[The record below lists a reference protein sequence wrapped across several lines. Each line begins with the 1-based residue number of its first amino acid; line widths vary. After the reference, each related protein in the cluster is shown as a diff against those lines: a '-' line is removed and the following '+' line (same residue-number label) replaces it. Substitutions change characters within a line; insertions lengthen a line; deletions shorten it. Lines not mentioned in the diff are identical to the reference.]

1 MDFKYPQTIKDW
13 PEDDRPREKLVKLG
27 PENLSSAELLAIIL
41 RTGAKGQSALD
52 HAKTLISNYGG
63 FRKIEQMSISEIRNI
78 KGIKGIGL
86 AKAAQIKA
94 VFEIAKRFSAEKIET
109 GEQFN
114 NSKQVFNHFH
124 ESMRSKKKEIFIAV
138 LLDGKNR
145 MLRDV
150 QVSEGC
156 LTSSIVHPREL
167 FNHVIR
173 DSAANI
179 ILVHNHPSG
188 DPAPSR
194 EDKDITKRLKGV
206 GELVGVKV
214 LDHIIIGDGR
224 YMSFAD
230 EGML

>member
-1 MDFKYPQTIKDW
+1 MEIKYPRTIKDW
-13 PEDDRPREKLVKLG
+13 PEDDRPREKLIKSG

-41 RTGAKGQSALD
+41 RTGAKGKSALD
-52 HAKTLISNYGG
+52 HAKALITNNKG
-63 FRKIEQMSISEIRNI
+63 FREIEKASVSELRE
-78 KGIKGIGL
+78 IKGIGL

-94 VFEIAKRFSAEKIET
+94 VFEIAKRYSAEKIEI
-109 GEQFN
+109 GEQFQ

-124 ESMRSKKKEIFIAV
+124 EPMRSKKKEVFIAV

-145 MLRDV
+145 MLRDIRI
-150 QVSEGC
+150 SEGS
-156 LTSSIVHPREL
+156 LTSSVVHPREV
-167 FNHVIR
+167 FNPVIR
-173 DSAANI
+173 DSAAAV

-194 EDKDITKRLKGV
+194 EDKDITKRLKEV

-230 EGML
+230 EGIL

>member
-1 MDFKYPQTIKDW
+1 MEIKYPQTIKDW

-41 RTGAKGQSALD
+41 RTGAKGKSALD
-52 HAKTLISNYGG
+52 HARVLVSNYGG
-63 FRKIEQMSISEIRNI
+63 FRKIEQMSVAELRSI

-94 VFEIAKRFSAEKIET
+94 VFEIAKRYSAEKIEV
-109 GEQFN
+109 GEEFH
-114 NSKQVFNHFH
+114 NSRQVFNHFH
-124 ESMRSKKKEIFIAV
+124 ESMRAKKKEVFIAV

-156 LTSSIVHPREL
+156 LTSSIVHPREV

-173 DSAANI
+173 DSAASV

-188 DPAPSR
+188 DPAPSK
-194 EDKDITKRLKGV
+194 EDTDITKRLREV

-214 LDHIIIGDGR
+214 LDHIIIGNGR